1 MGESV
6 VWWIAAGVAV
16 VVVGVIVARLRGKG
30 AEVPLVEP
38 TAPGPVAPPAMPVV
52 AEAPPVASVAT
63 SAEAAPAV
71 VPEAAPAPAAPPSI
85 APAPP
90 PVPLR
95 PQVAAAPAAEAA
107 PRVVERP
114 RAPALPRVARFEL
127 REPGR
132 CLVAVERAAPPAW
145 SAAGPLASTPVQREL
160 LSALL
165 ARAGELDGVQQE
177 AEPVYAVHLPAG
189 AALALARGSAAAPES
204 VPRGAIE
211 VAAAADFAAAALA
224 LQVAREALPALRAQ
238 VGESKAVVAALHPK
252 LVAATE
258 GRVKSLV
265 QDLARYLRE
274 AEENYAGAIRKPV
287 FLSRVD
293 AACEQAASVWQAAA
307 DAAAA
312 ARETIA
318 TQARAPRFG
327 EVQLEK
333 SLAALRELQ
342 GQRRVMDAAARILAG
357 WEQLRL
363 LLGDAAPGGIVLL
376 KEADAALAAAG
387 DADDRLATALSA
399 ALDNAK
405 APDYVGKAEFNAN
418 RNAARELL
426 PSLAPAALAAP
437 STALAHA
444 AAALEAGVAGR
455 AAQALLLK
463 VDAAARVI
471 EVREA
476 ARLNAPAAG

>member
-6 VWWIAAGVAV
+6 VWWIVAGVAI
-16 VVVGVIVARLRGKG
+16 VVVGVIVARLRGKR
-30 AEVPLVEP
+30 AEEPRVEP

-52 AEAPPVASVAT
+52 AEAVPVAASI
-63 SAEAAPAV
+63 EAAPAV
-71 VPEAAPAPAAPPSI
+71 VPQAAPTPAAPPSI

-90 PVPLR
+90 PVPQR
-95 PQVAAAPAAEAA
+95 PKVASAPAAEAA

-132 CLVAVERAAPPAW
+132 CLLAVERAAPSAW
-145 SAAGPLASTPVQREL
+145 SAAGLLASTPVQREL

-165 ARAGELDGVQQE
+165 ARAGELDGAQD

-189 AALALARGSAAAPES
+189 ATLLLARGGAAAPES
-204 VPRGAIE
+204 SPRGAIE
-211 VAAAADFAAAALA
+211 LVAAADFAAAALA
-224 LQVAREALPALRAQ
+224 LQAARAALPALRGRI
-238 VGESKAVVAALHPK
+238 GEAKTVVAALHPK

-274 AEENYAGAIRKPV
+274 AEENYAGAIRKPA

-293 AACEQAASVWQAAA
+293 AACEQAASVWQAAIGA
-307 DAAAA
+307 SAA
-312 ARETIA
+312 AREMIE

-376 KEADAALAAAG
+376 KEAGAALAAAAE
-387 DADDRLATALSA
+387 ADGRLATVLSA

-444 AAALEAGVAGR
+444 ATTLEVGVAGR

-476 ARLNAPAAG
+476 A